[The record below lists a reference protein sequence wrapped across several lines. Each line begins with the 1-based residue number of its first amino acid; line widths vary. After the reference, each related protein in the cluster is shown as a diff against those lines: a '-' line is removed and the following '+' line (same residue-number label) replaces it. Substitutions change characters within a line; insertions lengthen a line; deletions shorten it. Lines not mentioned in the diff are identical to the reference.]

1 VRTRAAVMREINQP
15 LSVEE
20 IELDPPKAGE
30 VLVRMVAAGV
40 CGSDVHFITGHRRSR
55 MPVVRGHE
63 GAGVV
68 ASVGPG
74 VSRVAAG
81 DHVIQ
86 TFVASCGRCA
96 QCTRGRLT
104 HCVNGLGITDGSL
117 LDGTYRMHGANGED
131 IGTGSRLAAFSEW
144 SVIPE
149 YNLIVVPRDVP
160 LEVAA
165 LVSCGVS
172 TGVGAALNVARVQP
186 GDSVVVFGVGGVGI
200 AAVQGAVIG
209 GAAEVIAVDVNENK
223 RDFAQQFGA
232 TKFVNPGDGNVLEA
246 IRELTDGFGAD
257 KAILTIDHV
266 RPEHLTLAIEALA
279 PGGVAVLVGAADMD
293 LDHIPVHPAHMMRSA
308 KTFATTMA
316 GGMNPPRD
324 ALRYLDLY
332 RAGRLKL
339 DEFVTRTY
347 PLDDINVAVE
357 DLRAGRNV
365 RGVVVYGG

>member
-1 VRTRAAVMREINQP
+1 VRTRAAVMRAVNQP

-30 VLVRMVAAGV
+30 VLVRMVAAGI
-40 CGSDVHFITGHRRSR
+40 CGSDVHFITGHRRTR
-55 MPVVRGHE
+55 LPVVRGHE

-68 ASVGPG
+68 GAVGPG
-74 VSRVAAG
+74 VSRVAVG

-104 HCVNGLGITDGSL
+104 HCVNGLGITDGTL

-131 IGTGSRLAAFSEW
+131 IGTGSRLGAFSEW

-149 YNLIVVPRDVP
+149 YNLIAVPQDVP

-165 LVSCGVS
+165 LVSCGIS

-186 GDSVVVFGVGGVGI
+186 ADSVAVFGAGGVGL
-200 AAVQGAVIG
+200 AAIQGAVIG
-209 GAAEVIAVDVNENK
+209 GAAEVIAVDVNEKK
-223 RDFAQQFGA
+223 REFAQRFGA
-232 TKFVNPGDGNVLEA
+232 TKFVNPRDGDVLEA
-246 IRELTDGFGAD
+246 IRKLTDGFGVD

-266 RPEHLTLAIEALA
+266 LPEHLALAIEALA
-279 PGGVAVLVGAADMD
+279 PGGVAVLVGAPDMD
-293 LDHIPVHPAHMMRSA
+293 LDHIPVHPAHMMRSS
-308 KTFATTMA
+308 KTLTSTMA

-339 DEFVTRTY
+339 DEFVTRRY
-347 PLDDINVAVE
+347 PLDDINVAF
-357 DLRAGRNV
+357 DDIRAGRNV
-365 RGVVVYGG
+365 RGVVMHGH

>member
-1 VRTRAAVMREINQP
+1 
-15 LSVEE
+15 
-20 IELDPPKAGE
+20 
-30 VLVRMVAAGV
+30 
-40 CGSDVHFITGHRRSR
+40 
-55 MPVVRGHE
+55 VRGHE

-68 ASVGPG
+68 EAVGPG
-74 VSRVAAG
+74 VSRVAVG

-104 HCVNGLGITDGSL
+104 HCVNGLGIGDGTL

-149 YNLIVVPRDVP
+149 YNLIAVPHEVP

-186 GDSVVVFGVGGVGI
+186 GDSVAVFGVGGVGI
-200 AAVQGAVIG
+200 SAIQGAVIG
-209 GAAEVIAVDVNENK
+209 GAADVIAVDVNENK
-223 RDFAQQFGA
+223 RAFAEQFGA
-232 TKFVNPGDGNVLEA
+232 TKFVNPRDGDVLEA
-246 IRELTDGFGAD
+246 IRKLTGGFGVD

-266 RPEHLTLAIEALA
+266 LPEHLAMAIDALG

-293 LDHIPVHPAHMMRSA
+293 LDHLPVHPAHMMRSA
-308 KTFATTMA
+308 KTFTSTMA
-316 GGMNPPRD
+316 GGMNPPKD

-332 RAGRLKL
+332 RAGRLRL
-339 DEFVTRTY
+339 DEFVSRTY

-357 DLRAGRNV
+357 DLKAGRNV
-365 RGVVVYGG
+365 RGVVVYNG

>member
-1 VRTRAAVMREINQP
+1 MRALNQP

-20 IELDPPKAGE
+20 IVLDPPKQGE

-40 CGSDVHFITGHRRSR
+40 CGSDLHFLSGHRRAR
-55 MPVVRGHE
+55 LPVVRGHE

-68 ASVGPG
+68 EAVGPG
-74 VSRVAAG
+74 VSNVAVG

-86 TFVASCGRCA
+86 TFVASCRRCA
-96 QCTRGRLT
+96 QCRRGRLT
-104 HCVNGLGITDGSL
+104 HCVNGLGITDGTL
-117 LDGTYRMHGANGED
+117 LDGTYRMHGAAGED
-131 IGTGSRLAAFSEW
+131 IGTGSRLAAFSAW

-149 YNLIVVPRDVP
+149 YNLIAVPHDIP

-172 TGVGAALNVARVQP
+172 TGVGAALNVAHVRP

-200 AAVQGAVIG
+200 AAIQGAVLG
-209 GAAEVIAVDVNENK
+209 GAAEVIAVDVNERK
-223 RDFAQQFGA
+223 RTFSRQFGA
-232 TKFVNPGDGNVLEA
+232 TRFVNPRDGDVLEA
-246 IRELTDGFGAD
+246 IRKLTDGFGAD

-266 RPEHLTLAIEALA
+266 LPEHLTLAIDAIG
-279 PGGVAVLVGAADMD
+279 PGGVAVLVGAADME
-293 LDHIPVHPAHMMRSA
+293 LDHIPVHPALMMRSQ

-316 GGMNPPRD
+316 GGMNPPED

-339 DEFVTRTY
+339 DDFVTRTY
-347 PLDDINVAVE
+347 SLDEINLAVE
-357 DLRAGRNV
+357 DLKAGRNV
-365 RGVVVYGG
+365 RGVIVYDR